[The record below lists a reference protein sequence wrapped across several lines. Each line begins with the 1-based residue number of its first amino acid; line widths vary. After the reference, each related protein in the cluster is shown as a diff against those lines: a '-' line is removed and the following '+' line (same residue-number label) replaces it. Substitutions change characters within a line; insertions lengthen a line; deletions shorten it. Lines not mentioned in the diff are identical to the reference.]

1 LPLAGMTVVVDDP
14 ASLEPYRDIIADE
27 LNVKSVECV
36 QRTDDTNETFGVASR
51 VVVNARALG
60 PRIGKDVQSVIAAT
74 KSGDYE
80 VTPDGVVAAGHT
92 LVDGEYELALEV
104 ADESRA
110 VEFIGSE
117 GFVLLHTEVSEEL
130 EREGLARDLIRVIQQ
145 ERKNAGLDV
154 SDRIVLTLDG
164 DESVAKAFEE
174 HRELITNETLAIEA
188 QWGTVSGDEHTV
200 ADTTVRVG
208 IAKA

>member
-1 LPLAGMTVVVDDP
+1 LPLSGMTVVVDDP

-36 QRTDDTNETFGVASR
+36 QRTDDTNEAFGVTSR

-80 VTPDGVVAAGHT
+80 VTPNGVVAAGHT

-110 VEFIGSE
+110 VEFIGSA
-117 GFVLLHTEVSEEL
+117 GFVLLHTEVTEEL

-154 SDRIVLTLDG
+154 SDRISLTLDG
-164 DESVAKAFEE
+164 DESVAQAFEV
-174 HRELITNETLAIEA
+174 HRELITSETLATHA
-188 QWGTVSGDEHTV
+188 QWGEVAGDGHPV
-200 ADTTVRVG
+200 GDTTVRVG
-208 IAKA
+208 IVKA